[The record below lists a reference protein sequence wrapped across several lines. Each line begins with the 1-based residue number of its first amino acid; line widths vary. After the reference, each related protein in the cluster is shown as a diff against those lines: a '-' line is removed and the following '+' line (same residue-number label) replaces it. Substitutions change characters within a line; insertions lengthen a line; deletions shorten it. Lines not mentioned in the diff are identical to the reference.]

1 LSRPKELIF
10 VNRSGSTTLKK
21 QKRRS
26 DVLLF
31 ALAVVFVCAVA
42 LWFFW
47 PEISWRFGWDGKKAA
62 PGRASGES
70 KEKLYEEDR
79 RKLDELLKQ
88 RQSK

>member
-1 LSRPKELIF
+1 M
-10 VNRSGSTTLKK
+10 K
-21 QKRRS
+21 QKRGS
-26 DVLLF
+26 GGLF
-31 ALAVVFVCAVA
+31 LALAVILFCAIA

>member
-1 LSRPKELIF
+1 LSSLQDFKSF
-10 VNRSGSTTLKK
+10 VKSHAMK

-26 DVLLF
+26 DVLLLV
-31 ALAVVFVCAVA
+31 LAILFVGAVA

-47 PEISWRFGWDGKKAA
+47 PELSWRLGWDGKKAT

-79 RKLDELLKQ
+79 RRLDELLKQ